1 MQMDVKHEIEHIDAK
16 IQEALAQRQKL
27 ADEYT
32 TFHNQVANQIE
43 KILKDAKVF
52 DLIRA
57 LEVGR
62 DTRRATDQ
70 AQVDAIGKKI
80 DEFSR
85 QKAKLLETVGEVQ
98 VQPVAP
104 ETAASQPEAASPKKG
119 RRR

>member
-1 MQMDVKHEIEHIDAK
+1 MDVKHEIEHIDAK
-16 IQEALAQRQKL
+16 IQEVLAQRQKL

-32 TFHNQVANQIE
+32 IFHNQVAAQIE

-70 AQVDAIGKKI
+70 AQVDALGKQI
-80 DEFSR
+80 DECSR
-85 QKAKLLETVGEVQ
+85 QKAKLLETIGEVQ
-98 VQPVAP
+98 VQPVAA
-104 ETAASQPEAASPKKG
+104 ETVAPRVEAASPKKG